1 MNLHQL
7 VRGPITAINPDIT
20 GTLRRSTG
28 YTTLPG
34 GKREPTYADTTGRIQ
49 VQALGPVDLKHVN
62 DLNLQG
68 VDRKVYMYGD
78 WGGPIRADQ
87 TGGDLLQFPVR
98 GVMRTWKIVTVF
110 ETWDAP
116 IGANGWCAVGVVMQ

>member
-1 MNLHQL
+1 MNLHQV
-7 VRGPITAINPDIT
+7 VRGPIGAINPDIV

-28 YTTLPG
+28 YTTAPG
-34 GKREPTYADTTGRIQ
+34 GVRTPTYSNTTGRIQ
-49 VQALGPVDLKHVN
+49 VQALSKSDLKHVN
-62 DLNLQG
+62 DLNLQQ

-87 TGGDLLQFPVR
+87 TGGDLLQFPLR

-110 ETWDAP
+110 ETWGAP
-116 IGANGWCAVGVVMQ
+116 IGADGWSAVGVVLQ